1 MNEDKGMCKYEF
13 SDDENRLLADLSR
26 GLTHL
31 GILILIA
38 GLLFVTYLIVS
49 IIDPPSLFE
58 VSDTKHIILSVVD
71 YSLWILISALI
82 VYISIMI
89 IRLAKPVSLIAK
101 TAGMDIPYL
110 MEFVKDLMLMS
121 RITFFSLIII
131 CALMVVSLVMMILVF

>member
-1 MNEDKGMCKYEF
+1 MEKSKYEF
-13 SDDENRLLADLSR
+13 GDDENRLLADLSKEFK
-26 GLTHL
+26 HL

-38 GLLFVTYLIVS
+38 GLLFVTYLTVS

-58 VSDTKHIILSVVD
+58 VSDTKHMILTLVD
-71 YSLWILISALI
+71 YSLWVLISMLI
-82 VYISIMI
+82 IYISIMI
-89 IRLAKPVSLIAK
+89 IRMAKPIGLIAS

-110 MEFVKDLMLMS
+110 MEFLRDLTLMS